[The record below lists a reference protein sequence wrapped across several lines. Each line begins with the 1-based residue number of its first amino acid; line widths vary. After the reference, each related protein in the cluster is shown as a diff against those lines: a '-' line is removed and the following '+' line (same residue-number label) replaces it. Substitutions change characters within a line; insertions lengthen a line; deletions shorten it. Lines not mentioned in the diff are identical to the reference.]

1 MWKIGNVQSG
11 GEGYGFNIITI
22 DRRAK
27 PLVWFEYETEEEA
40 KAAAKQVEAAIRRAV
55 LVRPHAV

>member
-11 GEGYGFNIITI
+11 GDGYGFNVVTTEGS
-22 DRRAK
+22 K

-40 KAAAKQVEAAIRRAV
+40 KAAAKQVEAAVRRAV
-55 LVRPHAV
+55 LVKPHAV